1 MQHLPSYFQRLPA
14 SEPITAMLRNIATVT
29 TAIMMLA
36 DTDSTGRLVLVPS
49 RLSGATKDT
58 EVNSEN
64 IPINCMY

>member
-1 MQHLPSYFQRLPA
+1 
-14 SEPITAMLRNIATVT
+14 MLRNIATAT